1 MKKNISLKD
10 VVRKRL
16 MLVNSLL
23 EEISEENK
31 KLKSLWSIDQKN
43 KDSYVLAKK
52 RHLSSNSLRPLL
64 TLELERGDYLEAQK
78 KAVFSDS
85 GIIGRVVSQGLNNA
99 EVMLVQDPRSSTPV
113 ISSISR
119 LHGIIQGRGL
129 GRAGKLINI
138 KKTAD
143 FQEGEVLLSSGL
155 GDIFPSG
162 FYVAKINSISDEP
175 DNEFLDINVTFISFP
190 ESEDFFLVF
199 IDKY

>member
-1 MKKNISLKD
+1 M
-10 VVRKRL
+10 V
-16 MLVNSLL
+16 
-23 EEISEENK
+23 
-31 KLKSLWSIDQKN
+31 
-43 KDSYVLAKK
+43 
-52 RHLSSNSLRPLL
+52 
-64 TLELERGDYLEAQK
+64 
-78 KAVFSDS
+78 
-85 GIIGRVVSQGLNNA
+85 
-99 EVMLVQDPRSSTPV
+99 
-113 ISSISR
+113 
-119 LHGIIQGRGL
+119 QGRGL
-129 GRAGKLINI
+129 GRLGKLINI